1 MTNVRTRIFAILWLV
16 IFVVVAAIAFVRLTP
31 ETIRTDIE
39 DLLPEQT
46 LETRAG
52 EVLSHIVKSS
62 AQDVWIL
69 ISHPDRIQAQKALEC
84 FSDNLKKAGLT
95 PADPARNF
103 EPSTLQKALFPFREN
118 FLTDKDRAWLENA
131 DDKALLSRAMRIL
144 YRPLA
149 PNSWR
154 AVDDPLGLFENWLS
168 SQSSAERFTYIDGRT
183 AVTDD
188 SKRLWFVLQ
197 LKSKD
202 VVAAVDGQKITMAL
216 AQAEAAARAKTDDKL
231 KVLSAGIPLI
241 SEEVAHQAASE
252 ASFIGTISTL
262 GIAALVLVFFARL
275 IPLLQTLVVLTLAV
289 TFAFS
294 CVVAIF
300 GEIHVVTIVFG
311 ATLLGVCVDY
321 VFHLLCAT
329 SNGLTGME
337 ASQRL
342 LRPLTASLLSTIAGY
357 LIMLIT
363 PMPGLRQISIFCVA
377 GLMCTFA
384 VVMLW
389 MAPRVGAL
397 RASRFSNG
405 FAVFFAKIPSLDSG
419 RSKAFLLTLVF
430 AAAAGGLIQLST
442 TNELRLI
449 SGVDKALLA
458 KQSEVNNILNPAS
471 PAQFFVVEGSSGCD
485 VLSRIAALKTRLD
498 ALDVSG
504 IKMLSSSRF
513 LESCEKQQDNQR
525 LAHRANVR
533 ALELLSTAANEKIDY
548 SAPSGD
554 ILSVQI
560 WQKAVPEALSRTW
573 ISSRQALVLLTGVT
587 QDNVSELP
595 KAADGLRNVSFV
607 DTSAGIALSLAYF
620 RDRVLEVLC
629 WATGLVGVVL
639 VVVFR
644 RSFLRLWTPC
654 IAGIALTLGTLGWLN
669 IPLSLFSVLPL
680 ILVLGLGVDYAIL
693 LNDEKSTTSAGNSV
707 FLAAASTLL
716 AFGLLA
722 FSSTPALHIFGLTL
736 AIALG
741 WVLVL
746 TIALRTRR

>member
-1 MTNVRTRIFAILWLV
+1 MKKYQYINLIVGIIYLFSSCKEYLDV
-16 IFVVVAAIAFVRLTP
+16 KP
-31 ETIRTDIE
+31 
-39 DLLPEQT
+39 Q
-46 LETRAG
+46 G
-52 EVLSHIVKSS
+52 EVIPQTAEEFS
-62 AQDVWIL
+62 ALLHTHLDAIDQGSDSYIFGNSGWML
-69 ISHPDRIQAQKALEC
+69 DLEC

-289 TFAFS
+289 AFAFS

-337 ASQRL
+337 ASQSWR
-342 LRPLTASLLSTIAGY
+342 
-357 LIMLIT
+357 
-363 PMPGLRQISIFCVA
+363 
-377 GLMCTFA
+377 
-384 VVMLW
+384 
-389 MAPRVGAL
+389 
-397 RASRFSNG
+397 
-405 FAVFFAKIPSLDSG
+405 
-419 RSKAFLLTLVF
+419 
-430 AAAAGGLIQLST
+430 
-442 TNELRLI
+442 
-449 SGVDKALLA
+449 
-458 KQSEVNNILNPAS
+458 
-471 PAQFFVVEGSSGCD
+471 
-485 VLSRIAALKTRLD
+485 
-498 ALDVSG
+498 
-504 IKMLSSSRF
+504 
-513 LESCEKQQDNQR
+513 
-525 LAHRANVR
+525 
-533 ALELLSTAANEKIDY
+533 DY
-548 SAPSGD
+548 C
-554 ILSVQI
+554 
-560 WQKAVPEALSRTW
+560 RT
-573 ISSRQALVLLTGVT
+573 
-587 QDNVSELP
+587 
-595 KAADGLRNVSFV
+595 
-607 DTSAGIALSLAYF
+607 
-620 RDRVLEVLC
+620 
-629 WATGLVGVVL
+629 
-639 VVVFR
+639 
-644 RSFLRLWTPC
+644 
-654 IAGIALTLGTLGWLN
+654 
-669 IPLSLFSVLPL
+669 
-680 ILVLGLGVDYAIL
+680 
-693 LNDEKSTTSAGNSV
+693 
-707 FLAAASTLL
+707 
-716 AFGLLA
+716 
-722 FSSTPALHIFGLTL
+722 
-736 AIALG
+736 
-741 WVLVL
+741 
-746 TIALRTRR
+746 